1 MSAISQTG
9 SMAAVGMMLDEYGSG
24 RGRRGIE
31 RVLWWVCKYI
41 RILGGRVEGE
51 RGVFG
56 YDSYGR
62 VRKRSGY
69 GGPVDLGEAGWRVLG
84 R

>member
-56 YDSYGR
+56 YDSYVRGVVTGGLGIWGR
-62 VRKRSGY
+62 QV
-69 GGPVDLGEAGWRVLG
+69 GGC
-84 R
+84 